1 MHSNTD
7 TLSAVPITARS
18 LTIWGTLALWIAA
31 NLVVPT
37 IMTGQMFVPDL
48 NPYSAIS
55 AVFWGSAFGCIAIV
69 AVAIMGT
76 RTGMPTLALFIPS
89 FGRAGAR
96 FPATIDTI
104 ILTGWSLIQA
114 YLGAISFNYITTA
127 LFGLDNIIL
136 SIVIV
141 QGFVWGVTIM
151 GHTKIEMLQ
160 KGASVAMLIFALIV
174 FYVMFRD
181 YGQAP
186 LSTLPVSK
194 NPAITFAIAFDVVV
208 ATAFSWLTVVA
219 TFNRY
224 CKSEFISAVGVSV
237 GYLLGTLIAMGL
249 GIIVASLALL
259 NGLESTY
266 DPTVLLSE
274 SGYGVVAALVLLL
287 SVVTTNIMAL
297 YAAVMSAMVAL
308 PNGKFIPTTLVLGTV
323 TVLGAML
330 QDVLL
335 ANFFNWVLLVGTLF
349 IPVFAIAITDFY
361 FVKKQKYDVE
371 KMLNDDSIYNG
382 VRPIAFVSWILGA
395 GASYYFVYIA
405 PLSTGVTVFAA
416 IGTGVLYY
424 LLSKI
429 TKADITKTD

>member
-1 MHSNTD
+1 
-7 TLSAVPITARS
+7 
-18 LTIWGTLALWIAA
+18 
-31 NLVVPT
+31 
-37 IMTGQMFVPDL
+37 MFVPDL

-114 YLGAISFNYITTA
+114 YLGAMSFNYITTA
-127 LFGLDNIIL
+127 LFGVDNIIL

-194 NPAITFAIAFDVVV
+194 SPAITFAIAFDVVV

-308 PNGKFIPTTLVLGTV
+308 PNGKFIPTTVVLGTV

-361 FVKKQKYDVE
+361 FVKNK
-371 KMLNDDSIYNG
+371 
-382 VRPIAFVSWILGA
+382 
-395 GASYYFVYIA
+395 
-405 PLSTGVTVFAA
+405 STMW
-416 IGTGVLYY
+416 
-424 LLSKI
+424 
-429 TKADITKTD
+429 KTC